1 MLPSQLGSIY
11 IFIMVL
17 KLTLLDLFSNNGRIV
32 YINYDNVNYF
42 LPTEYDNNT
51 IIYFKDGS
59 KIYVKES
66 SEDINKILL
75 THNKI

>member
-1 MLPSQLGSIY
+1 
-11 IFIMVL
+11 MVL
-17 KLTLLDLFSNNGRIV
+17 KLTLLDLFDINKSQIV

-42 LPTEYDNNT
+42 HPTKYDNNT
-51 IIYFKDGS
+51 VIYFKDGS
-59 KIYVKES
+59 KLAIKES